1 MRKKLLPLLIAL
13 AALIS
18 FSSCS
23 EAPVMPEPMTSSTP
37 KLEKPAI
44 GENYYGHIN
53 FEFLSKGQMPHGK
66 TGAYGTMSNLND
78 AMLEY
83 VSDLIDRCAESTPES
98 GSLEE
103 IIKEMYQQYLDV
115 DARNKA
121 GIDVLMPLL
130 GMIEACETPDE
141 LVNAMAAAYT
151 NYGVKSF
158 ISLKVNPNHVDASE
172 NILYMMN
179 YNSMGHMKENF
190 TKTDNGSEEMGNFI
204 ESVLCVLN
212 VKPEEAKERAKKAVK
227 MVNEIMKASFDIEDT
242 EIIENHFNIYG
253 KNKLNALLSNIDTDK
268 MFRAFGINPK
278 KIIVYDVSQAKKIN
292 EFMTKEYMREL
303 KDYVI
308 ACVGYEYSDMFPL
321 KYSDKISK
329 IGNFEKNPEK
339 SAKSFVAKILEEE
352 LGVVYGREIC
362 TKEVMD
368 FVEKMVGDIKDSCR
382 NLIKNCKRLG
392 DDSKEKYISKLD
404 NMVVLLGYNDNIE
417 VPYIITPAKEGG
429 DMLSNCV
436 AVKSAR
442 ARQNLAELEQK
453 VNRET
458 WGMSAIETN
467 AVYNP
472 LVNTFTI
479 PAVIMSKPFM
489 DPAWGEYKNLGM
501 LGYIVAHEMSHAFDS
516 KGFKFN
522 EIGTYSPERIN
533 EEDQEKYR
541 ELMKRVENYYN
552 NYKLLDVYNI
562 NGVQTLSENIAD
574 LAAVQCILGIAH
586 SKEEC
591 KEIFE
596 GIAEQWASLELLTD
610 LILTLESDVHSPGE
624 ARVNAVVSSMDQFYE
639 VYDIKETDKMYV
651 APEDR
656 VKVW

>member
-362 TKEVMD
+362 TNPH
-368 FVEKMVGDIKDSCR
+368 R
-382 NLIKNCKRLG
+382 H
-392 DDSKEKYISKLD
+392 
-404 NMVVLLGYNDNIE
+404 
-417 VPYIITPAKEGG
+417 PAKEGG